1 MKAITS
7 RFENF
12 ITAMMGDLTQT
23 GRIWARVGVVVL
35 IVAAAMSWDFGSSV
49 SLKHAAFLAALT
61 FVAAFGPEAAYKAWE
76 ERKKGSAIAIALVCA
91 PLLLIEFYSHA
102 GYTAGLRGSNVE
114 TTGVQNMKFDDGRAT
129 VKDNEKKAAEYEAR
143 AAQLDKEMAA
153 LVTIK
158 VNGWT
163 VSTRPSSP
171 EELDGQIAAKQL
183 EVDNEARR
191 GRCGPKCEARTNELA
206 HLKSLRSKAV
216 EIAKNNQMHAAT
228 LEAIANS
235 RNAAANIE
243 HRSSS
248 VVHQNQFLA
257 KAVALIGYQSLE
269 PSKAIEATTEQS
281 ASIMMAIA
289 GTGLPAFCL
298 FVAGLYRRPETA
310 AHEAPASHTTTLI
323 TNPAEPQRFRLASM
337 RELASIAA

>member
-76 ERKKGSAIAIALVCA
+76 ERKKGSAIAIALICA

-114 TTGVQNMKFDDGRAT
+114 TTGVQNTKYDARQDEIKEGRASLAMW
-129 VKDNEKKAAEYEAR
+129 EKRLAELEAQNAWTASVTADALRAQLASANLAIEQETARGGCKAKCLARTKERDDLASRIAIAEERSTLSKQIEATKAVLASARDKAA
-143 AAQLDKEMAA
+143 
-153 LVTIK
+153 VT
-158 VNGWT
+158 
-163 VSTRPSSP
+163 
-171 EELDGQIAAKQL
+171 
-183 EVDNEARR
+183 
-191 GRCGPKCEARTNELA
+191 
-206 HLKSLRSKAV
+206 
-216 EIAKNNQMHAAT
+216 
-228 LEAIANS
+228 
-235 RNAAANIE
+235 E
-243 HRSSS
+243 HKSSS

-310 AHEAPASHTTTLI
+310 THEAPASHTTTLI
-323 TNPAEPQRFRLASM
+323 TNPVEPQKFRLASM